1 MPARVFISCG
11 QVTAEERQVATIIK
25 EWFAR
30 RGFEP
35 YVAIQAQSLADI
47 NSGIIGELKQ
57 SDFYVFIDFHRERL
71 VSAGGFINPFKR
83 YPHRGSLFTNQELAV
98 AFLLQFDNAIFLQ
111 QEGIEH
117 EGLLRYMGSNAQRFA
132 TLQDVPA
139 LVEQLVVARHWDPS
153 YTRHLSLGATHWAGP
168 LMYGDHTGQHSV
180 RVFEVDVHNRR
191 HELGALNAIARL
203 RQIVSPDRSVN
214 SAIDRSPLKTT
225 GQPGYTQ
232 VIWPQSHAAWDLF
245 AVRMDAPPAIY
256 LNSALDVAPRSPLI
270 SLPGEYVL
278 TYEIFAENFPVLR
291 FDVRLSV
298 SNDPLT
304 TSAIL
309 TESAVV

>member
-1 MPARVFISCG
+1 MA
-11 QVTAEERQVATIIK
+11 TAIK
-25 EWFAR
+25 EWFDQ

-35 YVAIQAQSLADI
+35 YVAIQAQSLADV
-47 NSGIIGELKQ
+47 NSGIIGELKR
-57 SDFYVFIDFHRERL
+57 SDFYVFIDLRRERL
-71 VSAGGFINPFKR
+71 IPTGRFINRFR
-83 YPHRGSLFTNQELAV
+83 RCPHRGSLFTNQELAV

-111 QEGIEH
+111 QEGIER
-117 EGLLRYMGSNAQRFA
+117 EGLLRYMGSNAERFA
-132 TLQDVPA
+132 TLRDVPV
-139 LVEQLVVARHWDPS
+139 LVEELVAARQWDPS
-153 YTRHLSLGATHWAGP
+153 YTRHLSLGAAHWAGP
-168 LMYGDHTGQHSV
+168 LIYGDHTGRHLV

-203 RQIVSPDRSVN
+203 KQIVSPDGSV
-214 SAIDRSPLKTT
+214 SGDIDRSPLKTT

-232 VIWPQSHAAWDLF
+232 VIWPRSHAAWDLF
-245 AVRMDAPPAIY
+245 AVRMDTPSTIC
-256 LNSALDVAPRSPLI
+256 LNSALDVAPRSPVI

-298 SNDPLT
+298 SDNPQA

-309 TESAVV
+309 AESEAV